1 MPDYT
6 SLIVALFVAG
16 FVLIAAEVF
25 LPGMILGAM
34 GFICLVVTVAL
45 VFITYG
51 TLAGLIALFV
61 VGGLTLVGFVLWLN
75 LFPRTFIGR
84 RVMLKTPASAESVAA
99 ENLSLVGQTGEA
111 LTPLRPSG
119 TARIAGRRVDVMA
132 VGDFLDE
139 GAQIEVVSADGLRV
153 AVRRK
158 GVPQVREQV

>member
-1 MPDYT
+1 MTDYT
-6 SLIVALFVAG
+6 SLMVAFFVAG
-16 FVLIAAEVF
+16 FVLLAAEVF
-25 LPGMILGAM
+25 LPGMILGVL
-34 GFICLVVTVAL
+34 GFMCLLATVAL
-45 VFITYG
+45 VFVTYG
-51 TLAGLIALFV
+51 TFAGLIASFV

-75 LFPRTFIGR
+75 LFPKTFIGR
-84 RVMLKTPASAESVAA
+84 RVMLKTPATGESIAA

-139 GAQIEVVSADGLRV
+139 GVLIEVVSADGLRV

-158 GVPQVREQV
+158 DVPRTLEQV